1 MVTSQTLPYQ
11 EILFYNLFK
20 PVSLNMFLK
29 YLSTFSNFNLFLSIH
44 FDVLVSFRL
53 YLFAN
58 VAVFL

>member
-1 MVTSQTLPYQ
+1 
-11 EILFYNLFK
+11 
-20 PVSLNMFLK
+20 MFLK